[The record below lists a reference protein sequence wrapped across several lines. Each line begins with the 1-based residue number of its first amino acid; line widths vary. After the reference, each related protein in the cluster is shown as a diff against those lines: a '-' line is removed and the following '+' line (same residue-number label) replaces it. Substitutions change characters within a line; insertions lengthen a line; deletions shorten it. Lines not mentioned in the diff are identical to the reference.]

1 MNAPTS
7 EAALAPFAAGVFTA
21 AADGTGELLGGECTA
36 CAARHFPWRDY
47 CPRCGRPLD
56 ACSLGGRGTLYTW
69 TVVRVRPPLGLPAP
83 YAVGYVDLEQ
93 GPRVFALLD
102 PQAIAAFAIGMPLV
116 LRVAPLGVD
125 LAGQPCLRPYFT
137 PRGGA

>member
-1 MNAPTS
+1 MS
-7 EAALAPFAAGVFTA
+7 DALPGPFAAGVFKA
-21 AADGTGELLGGECTA
+21 AADGTGELLGGA
-36 CAARHFPWRDY
+36 CAACGQRHFPLREH
-47 CPRCGRPLD
+47 CPRCGRALD
-56 ACSLGGRGTLYTW
+56 ACSLGGRGTLYTY

-102 PQAIAAFAIGMPLV
+102 PQAIDEFTIGMPLT

-125 LAGQPCLRPYFT
+125 LAGKPCLRPCFT
-137 PRGGA
+137 PRRGA